1 MTALSCRRCSVGD
14 CYFLSAL
21 SAVVYH
27 APDLC
32 DDLIDEEYEEHGV
45 YGVSFWCD
53 GGWRMVW
60 VDGYFPC
67 YRPPKSSHSGRHKL
81 IFAGAKDH
89 KEICNSHNLFP
100 HLSIALNF
108 RGRRSHAAMKVI
120 LRAGPLVIEK
130 AFAKLHGSYEAI
142 AGGQIVEALEMLTGG
157 KGTRR
162 RLPDGVD
169 WGQLKAEVESE

>member
-1 MTALSCRRCSVGD
+1 MTALPPLPCCCSVGD

-32 DDLIDEEYEEHGV
+32 DDLIDEEYEEQGV

-53 GGWRMVW
+53 GSWRMVW

-89 KEICNSHNLFP
+89 KEIC
-100 HLSIALNF
+100 
-108 RGRRSHAAMKVI
+108 K
-120 LRAGPLVIEK
+120 
-130 AFAKLHGSYEAI
+130 
-142 AGGQIVEALEMLTGG
+142 
-157 KGTRR
+157 
-162 RLPDGVD
+162 
-169 WGQLKAEVESE
+169 ESADLI